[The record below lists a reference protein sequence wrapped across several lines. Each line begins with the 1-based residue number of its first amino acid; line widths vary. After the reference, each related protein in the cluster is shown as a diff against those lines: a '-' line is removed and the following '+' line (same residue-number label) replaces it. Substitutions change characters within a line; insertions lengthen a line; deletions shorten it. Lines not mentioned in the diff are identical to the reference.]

1 MFIKKSKYEEQQKEI
16 KEILEILCEQKYKI
30 KKLEFQVDTQ
40 PMFKVG
46 ETFGDWKVNNVSAN
60 YEQLYPG
67 NQTYYLY
74 NYKCINCKENIIK
87 DFTENELL
95 DLKKKFTD

>member
-1 MFIKKSKYEEQQKEI
+1 MFIKKSEYEEQQKEI
-16 KEILEILCEQKYKI
+16 KEIREILYEQKYKI
-30 KKLEFQVDTQ
+30 KKLEFQVNTQ

-46 ETFGDWKVNNVSAN
+46 ETFGDWEVNNVSV

-67 NQTYYLY
+67 NRTYYLY
-74 NYKCINCKENIIK
+74 NFKENIIK

-95 DLKKKFTD
+95 DLKKKTS

>member
-30 KKLEFQVDTQ
+30 KKLEFQVNTQ

-46 ETFGDWKVNNVSAN
+46 ETFGDWRVNNVSI
-60 YEQLYPG
+60 YGQVYPG
-67 NQTYYLY
+67 ISQEYYLY
-74 NYKCINCKENIIK
+74 NYKCINCKENLIK

-95 DLKKKFTD
+95 DLKKKTS